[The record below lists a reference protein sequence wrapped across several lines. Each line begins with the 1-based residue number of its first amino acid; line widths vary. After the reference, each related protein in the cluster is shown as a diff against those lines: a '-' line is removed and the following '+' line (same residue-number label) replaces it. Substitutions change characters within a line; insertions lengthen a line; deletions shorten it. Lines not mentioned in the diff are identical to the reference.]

1 MLPRRRQSRSG
12 PPLPRW
18 ARAPWGTPGGAILCV
33 SDQIALD
40 QAQCFRAGDQTE
52 LDLAVGLSL
61 EVREVPCGGEGERL
75 ASQDSSSCLPLLPVA
90 HAALVANFSRT
101 PRSSSCSSITPRM
114 PLLCAA
120 TTATSLMREKRVE
133 MGSPVPAGSANRASM
148 SRPRNH
154 QSEGL
159 NPSAITPLPS

>member
-1 MLPRRRQSRSG
+1 HQLALYQPQRLGACDQS
-12 PPLPRW
+12 
-18 ARAPWGTPGGAILCV
+18 
-33 SDQIALD
+33 
-40 QAQCFRAGDQTE
+40 E
-52 LDLAVGLSL
+52 LDLVVGLSL
-61 EVREVPCGGEGERL
+61 EVREVPCGREGERL
-75 ASQDSSSCLPLLPVA
+75 ASQDSSSCLPPLLVA

-114 PLLCAA
+114 PLLRAA
-120 TTATSLMREKRVE
+120 TTATSLMREKSVE
-133 MGSPVPAGSANRASM
+133 MGSPVPAGRANRASM